1 MKAQSMFIILK
12 RKYLRKKRDLKDVN
26 KSDTS
31 TEVVLKA
38 QIAFRENEFI
48 KWLEDFVASRQGKN
62 NLPSIGANVEK
73 DENGERDD
81 TGLFEDEDSSTIS
94 SEKTAVIPT
103 NEEGLEERVE
113 EFDNELTSKQVSKTY
128 VKSVKKKRPVLKGT
142 AKENLIDDMELSL
155 IKELNDSRKK

>member
-48 KWLEDFVASRQGKN
+48 KWLEDFVASQQGKN
-62 NLPSIGANVEK
+62 NLPSIGANVEE

-81 TGLFEDEDSSTIS
+81 TGLFEDEDSSTI
-94 SEKTAVIPT
+94 
-103 NEEGLEERVE
+103 
-113 EFDNELTSKQVSKTY
+113 
-128 VKSVKKKRPVLKGT
+128 
-142 AKENLIDDMELSL
+142 
-155 IKELNDSRKK
+155 